1 LSEPLLQSV
10 RVIDLTTVVFG
21 PLATQ
26 VLADYGADVIKI
38 EPPEGDVMRHNGVGA
53 TGGMGPIFLNL
64 NRGKRSVVIDLKREE
79 GKDLLRTLIGK
90 ADVLIHNVRRKAID
104 RLGFSYQAVRAMNPS
119 ILYCA
124 ATGFAATSRRADAGA
139 IDDVIQSAAGL
150 AALNAD
156 REGVP
161 RLVESLVADKLAGL
175 SLACAVLAGLYRQKS
190 TGVGGTIDLPMYET
204 LASFL
209 LVEHLQGHTFV
220 PPKGGIGYH
229 RLIGRGRRIYRA
241 KDGYVSLAPY
251 STSHWTEFFKAAGR
265 PDLATDPRVN
275 DRVQRNIHIA
285 DLYDLIGGVVGE
297 RTVAEWEALAAR
309 IGFPAQGVRT
319 LEDVAND
326 PELASTGVLIERAQA
341 GVGRARALASPGFFD
356 NHPARHPGSAPLL
369 GQHTAEV
376 LREMGISADA
386 IHRYA
391 ADGVIHQ

>member
-1 LSEPLLQSV
+1 LSEPLLAGV

-38 EPPEGDVMRHNGVGA
+38 ESPEGDVMRHNGVGA

-64 NRGKRSVVIDLKREE
+64 NRGKRSVVLDLKRAE

-90 ADVLIHNVRRKAID
+90 ADVFIHNVRRKAID
-104 RLGFSYQAVRAMNPS
+104 RLGFSFDAVRAMNPS
-119 ILYCA
+119 ILYCS
-124 ATGFAATSRRADAGA
+124 ATGFASTSKRADAGA
-139 IDDVIQSAAGL
+139 IDDVIQSAAGF

-156 REGVP
+156 RDGVP
-161 RLVESLVADKLAGL
+161 RLVESLVADKLAGV

-190 TGVGGTIDLPMYET
+190 TGEGGAIDLPMFET

-209 LVEHLQGHTFV
+209 LVEHLQGQTFV

-251 STSHWTEFFKAAGR
+251 STSHWVELFKAAGR
-265 PDLATDPRVN
+265 ADLANDPRVN

-285 DLYDLIGGVVGE
+285 DLYDLIGSVVGE
-297 RTVAEWEALAAR
+297 RTVGEWEALGAR
-309 IGFPAQGVRT
+309 IGFPAQGVKS
-319 LEDVAND
+319 LADVAND
-326 PELASTGVLIERAQA
+326 PELASTGVLIDREQP
-341 GVGRARALASPGFFD
+341 GVGMTRMLASPGFFD
-356 NHPARHPGSAPLL
+356 DQAARHPGVAPHL

-376 LREMGISADA
+376 LRELGIPPDVAQQ
-386 IHRYA
+386 YA
-391 ADGVIHQ
+391 ANGTVRQ

>member
-1 LSEPLLQSV
+1 MSASLLQGV

-64 NRGKRSVVIDLKREE
+64 NRGKRSVVIDLKRAQ
-79 GKDLLRTLIGK
+79 GKALLRTMIGK
-90 ADVLIHNVRRKAID
+90 ADVFIHNVRRKAID
-104 RLGFSYQAVRAMNPS
+104 RLGFSYAAVRALNPT
-119 ILYCA
+119 ILYCS
-124 ATGFAATSRRADAGA
+124 ATGFAATGKRADAGA

-156 REGVP
+156 RDGVP
-161 RLVESLVADKLAGL
+161 RLVESLVADKIAGL

-190 TGVGGTIDLPMYET
+190 TGVGGAIDLPMFET

-251 STSHWTEFFKAAGR
+251 STEHWVEFFKAAGR
-265 PDLATDPRVN
+265 ADLATDPRVN

-285 DLYDLIGGVVGE
+285 DLYDQIGRVVGE
-297 RTVAEWEALAAR
+297 RTVGEWEALGLK
-309 IGFPAQGVRT
+309 IGFPVQGVRS
-319 LEDVAND
+319 LSEVAND
-326 PELASTGVLIERAQA
+326 PELASTGVLIDREQP
-341 GVGRARALASPGFFD
+341 GVGTTRMLASPGFFD
-356 NHPARHPGSAPLL
+356 EHAVRHPGSAPQL
-369 GQHTAEV
+369 GQHTVAV
-376 LREMGISADA
+376 LSEMGIAADA
-386 IHRYA
+386 VQRHA
-391 ADGVIHQ
+391 AHGVIKR